1 MTLIDK
7 KIINRNASLNKKKE
21 FHSMP
26 EANQILFDALWFL
39 VTKLSKNLQHGI
51 KRILIAYSQRV
62 LK

>member
-7 KIINRNASLNKKKE
+7 KLINRNASLNKKRI
-21 FHSMP
+21 P
-26 EANQILFDALWFL
+26 RYARGNQILFDALWFL

-51 KRILIAYSQRV
+51 KRILITYSQRV

>member
-7 KIINRNASLNKKKE
+7 KIINRNASLNKKKL
-21 FHSMP
+21 HSMP

-51 KRILIAYSQRV
+51 KRILITYSQRV